1 MCRVGRYTLHTHFQI
16 PKESSVSD
24 KSRYRRAWHE
34 KFAIFRQQVAVSR
47 QRYKICNVNAKLEV
61 VVNYTLAA
69 DLLRKIL
76 LRYVAVAVFTDR
88 GFESWLGTVA

>member
-1 MCRVGRYTLHTHFQI
+1 M
-16 PKESSVSD
+16 
-24 KSRYRRAWHE
+24 
-34 KFAIFRQQVAVSR
+34 AVSR